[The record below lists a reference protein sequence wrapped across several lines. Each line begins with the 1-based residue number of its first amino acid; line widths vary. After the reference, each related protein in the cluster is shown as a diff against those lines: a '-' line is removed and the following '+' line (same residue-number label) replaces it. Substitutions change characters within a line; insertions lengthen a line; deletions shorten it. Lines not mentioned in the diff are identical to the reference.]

1 MINTFGL
8 GSRGTGGNVILVGE
22 AESNIEQVFL
32 SSDIGGTLTSEVTNI
47 SVLGTQVNPLQSDTL
62 TAFDFSS
69 EI

>member
-8 GSRGTGGNVILVGE
+8 GSAGTGGNVILVGE

-47 SVLGTQVNPLQSDTL
+47 SVLGTEVSPLQSDTL
-62 TAFDFSS
+62 TAFDLSS

>member
-8 GSRGTGGNVILVGE
+8 GSAGTGGSVILVGE

-47 SVLGTQVNPLQSDTL
+47 SVLGTQVSPLQSDTL
-62 TAFDFSS
+62 TAFDLSS